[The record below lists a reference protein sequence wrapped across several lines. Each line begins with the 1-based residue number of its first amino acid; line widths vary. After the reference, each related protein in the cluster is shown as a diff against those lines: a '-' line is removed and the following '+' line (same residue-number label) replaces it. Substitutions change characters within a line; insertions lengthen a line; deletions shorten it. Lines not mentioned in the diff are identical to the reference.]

1 MAEFP
6 AYVGIMAND
15 FGEEPQASVSR
26 TEMERGLPK
35 QRLLNTRDMVELSCT
50 LLFRSKADMAAFD
63 AWYFD
68 EIKKIGEFAM
78 QHPRTG
84 AQITARIKGG
94 AIGRLQ
100 PRNPMFTSATRQ
112 TVIEYLR

>member
-6 AYVGIMAND
+6 AYVGIMVND
-15 FGEEPQASVSR
+15 FGEEPQASVER
-26 TEMERGLPK
+26 TEMERGVPK
-35 QRLLNTRDMVELSCT
+35 QRLLNSRDMVELSCT

-63 AWYFD
+63 VWYFD
-68 EIKKIGEFAM
+68 EIKKVGYFTM
-78 QHPRTG
+78 LHPRTG
-84 AQITARIKGG
+84 VQIRACIKGG

>member
-1 MAEFP
+1 MPEFP

-15 FGEEPQASVSR
+15 FGEEPVPSVER
-26 TEMERGLPK
+26 TEMERGRPK
-35 QRLLNTRDMVELSCT
+35 VRLLNTGVMVELPCT
-50 LLFRSKADMAAFD
+50 LLFLSKADMAAFD
-63 AWYFD
+63 RWFFD
-68 EIKKIGEFAM
+68 EIKIVGEFTM

-84 AQITARIKGG
+84 LQIVANIKGG